1 MPCIESLSI
10 TRWDGERR
18 HLALC
23 KAERF
28 GIVNVLPEKGVDLVG
43 ILSAVR
49 VRIGRQSVF
58 LVRVSL
64 QSLQRRRE
72 EGTENNGICSYSN
85 SKYGGGFAERRRS
98 RRHDKTPVEIGV
110 RAYAPRSSIGLE
122 RC

>member
-23 KAERF
+23 EAERF
-28 GIVNVLPEKGVDLVG
+28 GIVNVLPEESIDLVG
-43 ILSAVR
+43 VQSAVK

-64 QSLQRRRE
+64 QSLQRRSE
-72 EGTENNGICSYSN
+72 
-85 SKYGGGFAERRRS
+85 
-98 RRHDKTPVEIGV
+98 
-110 RAYAPRSSIGLE
+110 
-122 RC
+122 

>member
-18 HLALC
+18 HLASC
-23 KAERF
+23 ETERLS
-28 GIVNVLPEKGVDLVG
+28 IMNVLPEESVDLVG
-43 ILSAVR
+43 VQSAVK

>member
-1 MPCIESLSI
+1 MPRIESLSI

-23 KAERF
+23 KTERF

-43 ILSAVR
+43 VQSAVK

-58 LVRVSL
+58 FVRVLL

-72 EGTENNGICSYSN
+72 
-85 SKYGGGFAERRRS
+85 
-98 RRHDKTPVEIGV
+98 
-110 RAYAPRSSIGLE
+110 
-122 RC
+122 